1 MKKKNEYINY
11 SSPVKGDVKYCK
23 KTSKSEIINR
33 RHKIDKDG
41 YFESF
46 NLCIDNKKRE
56 CNPCMIPNSFIYN
69 KASIIGSGRNEKN
82 YITSWKSKVKNVVSP
97 DFIYDNGDS
106 LNSSNE
112 VLKIYPEGFDLE
124 ENLVINKCEESIIN
138 NDKINSKLV
147 DIIILKNIL
156 NIYFLFDKGNEGYI
170 NQEYACYVI
179 KMIYENDKN
188 FMIKNV
194 TLNGNEINKKMNKV
208 FRKEFEKNEVFF
220 CTKQFANFLLAIL
233 LKVSIFQKKDN
244 IIRKPFFINIIK
256 EFVDTCNQNDSND
269 LFGVFKY
276 PRNIIRKFYDYV
288 YYLKT
293 INDEETMKKSRI
305 KKKNKQLENICFLDG
320 NLVNASLDTHINYFK
335 EQTKKKLKK
344 IKIDIDKK
352 EMTECTFSPST
363 NKKPLYLLKQKF
375 QENIDNIFKTKESIN
390 KIYAPIN
397 TKYDIDNSIERTM
410 LLPDNSFLKDLD
422 SSTDNEKNK
431 YNINIENNDTP
442 LVQIKYIIHQ
452 GYKSPNN
459 ISWYDTLRN
468 T

>member
-1 MKKKNEYINY
+1 M
-11 SSPVKGDVKYCK
+11 KYCE

-33 RHKIDKDG
+33 RHKIDKEG

-56 CNPCMIPNSFIYN
+56 CNPYMISNSFIYN
-69 KASIIGSGRNEKN
+69 KASIISSSRNEKN
-82 YITSWKSKVKNVVSP
+82 DIASWKSKVQNVVSM
-97 DFIYDNGDS
+97 DLIYDNGDS
-106 LNSSNE
+106 LSSSN
-112 VLKIYPEGFDLE
+112 KILTISPRDIDLE
-124 ENLVINKCEESIIN
+124 ENLITKCEENIIN

-147 DIIILKNIL
+147 DITILKNIL

-179 KMIYENDKN
+179 KMIYENDRN

-194 TLNGNEINKKMNKV
+194 ILNGNEINKKMNKI
-208 FRKEFEKNEVFF
+208 FRKEIEKSEVFF
-220 CTKQFANFLLAIL
+220 CTKQFASFLLAIL

-244 IIRKPFFINIIK
+244 IIRKIFFINIIK
-256 EFVDTCNQNDSND
+256 EFVDACNQNDSND
-269 LFGVFKY
+269 LFGMFKY

-288 YYLKT
+288 YYLKN
-293 INDEETMKKSRI
+293 INDKEKMKKSRI

-344 IKIDIDKK
+344 IKIYIDKK

-363 NKKPLYLLKQKF
+363 NKKPVYLLKQKF
-375 QENIDNIFKTKESIN
+375 QENIDNIYRTKEIIN

-410 LLPDNSFLKDLD
+410 LLPNNSCLKDLD
-422 SSTDNEKNK
+422 SSTYNEKDK

-468 T
+468 A

>member
-11 SSPVKGDVKYCK
+11 SSPTKGNVKYYE

-33 RHKIDKDG
+33 RHKIDKEG

-46 NLCIDNKKRE
+46 NLCIDNKTKG
-56 CNPCMIPNSFIYN
+56 CNPFMTQNNFMHN
-69 KASIIGSGRNEKN
+69 KASIIDSGRNKKN
-82 YITSWKSKVKNVVSP
+82 DITSWNSKVKNVVSP
-97 DFIYDNGDS
+97 YLVYDNDDS
-106 LNSSNE
+106 LNSSNK
-112 VLKIYPEGFDLE
+112 VLGISQGDVDLE
-124 ENLVINKCEESIIN
+124 ENEMINKCEDNIIS
-138 NDKINSKLV
+138 NDKINNKLV

-156 NIYFLFDKGNEGYI
+156 NIYFLFDKDNEGYI

-179 KMIYENDKN
+179 KMIYENDRN

-194 TLNGNEINKKMNKV
+194 ILNANEINKKMNNV
-208 FRKEFEKNEVFF
+208 GRKEFEKSEVFF
-220 CTKQFANFLLAIL
+220 CTKQFASFLLAIL

-244 IIRKPFFINIIK
+244 IIKKTFFINIIK
-256 EFVDTCNQNDSND
+256 EFVNTCNQNDSND
-269 LFGVFKY
+269 LFGMFKY

-288 YYLKT
+288 YYLKN
-293 INDEETMKKSRI
+293 INAEEKMKRSRV

-335 EQTKKKLKK
+335 EQTKEKLKK

-363 NKKPLYLLKQKF
+363 NKKPLYLLKQKL
-375 QENIDNIFKTKESIN
+375 QENIDNIYRTKESIN
-390 KIYAPIN
+390 KIYSPIN

-410 LLPDNSFLKDLD
+410 FLPNNSSLKNLD
-422 SSTDNEKNK
+422 SNADNKKDE
-431 YNINIENNDTP
+431 YNINIENNDIP

-452 GYKSPNN
+452 GYKPPNS

-468 T
+468 G